1 MAYSKRSALFAVT
14 APGLERITAL
24 ELQALGIRAAAEK
37 GGVSFRG
44 DARALYSA
52 NLHLRTASRVVVR
65 LAHFHASTF
74 HELERRARKI
84 SWADHLSAQ
93 SSVRLRVTCRKSRLY
108 HSDAV
113 AERMYAAI
121 ERSCGSITRVAG
133 DDADDTDEAATTASQ
148 LFIVRIVNDECEIS
162 IDSSGD
168 LLHRRGY
175 RQEVA
180 KAPLR
185 ETLAAAMILS
195 SGWKKEQVLADPMC
209 GSGTIPIEAA
219 MIARNIAP
227 GRTRQFAFMRWP
239 DFDEAIWRDLH
250 ERAES
255 GATRVGTSLI
265 FGSDRDAGAIESAER
280 NAARARVSED
290 VHLSVN
296 ALSASLTGLTAANP
310 GGGWV
315 MVNPPYGVRVGD
327 PSSLRNLYATLGRS
341 VSREPGWSLGILS
354 ADKLLARQTGI
365 ALRSGFATTNGGI
378 PVSFLASA
386 KAGDSGADRVVE
398 DGTITRKP
406 RKAGKRRPGRSGVA
420 GKEESR
426 A

>member
-1 MAYSKRSALFAVT
+1 MADSKKSELFAVT
-14 APGLERITAL
+14 APGLERITAR
-24 ELQALGIRAAAEK
+24 ELQGLGIRAAAEK

-44 DARALYSA
+44 DGSALYSA
-52 NLHLRTASRVVVR
+52 NLHLRTASRVVKR

-84 SWADHLSAQ
+84 SWAEHLSAK
-93 SSVRLRVTCRKSRLY
+93 SPVRLRVTCRKSRLY

-113 AERMYAAI
+113 AERLYAAI

-133 DDADDTDEAATTASQ
+133 DDADDADEATTSSSQ
-148 LFIVRIVNDECEIS
+148 LFMVRIVDDECEIS

-195 SGWKKEQVLADPMC
+195 CGWKKEQVFADPMC

-227 GRTRQFAFMRWP
+227 GRARQFAFMRWP
-239 DFDEAIWRDLH
+239 DFDEALWKDLH
-250 ERAES
+250 ERAE
-255 GATRVGTSLI
+255 GGVTRAGTSLI
-265 FGSDRDAGAIESAER
+265 FGSDRDAGAIESARR

-296 ALSASLTGLTAANP
+296 ALSASLTALTATNP
-310 GGGWV
+310 EGGWV

-327 PSSLRNLYATLGRS
+327 ASSLRNLYATLGRA

-354 ADKLLARQTGI
+354 ADKVLARQTGI
-365 ALRSGFATTNGGI
+365 PLRSEFATTNGGI
-378 PVSFLASA
+378 PVSFLASGG
-386 KAGDSGADRVVE
+386 AGTPSVDRFAETRVSV
-398 DGTITRKP
+398 RKP
-406 RKAGKRRPGRSGVA
+406 RKAGKRRPGQSGVT
-420 GKEESR
+420 GRGESP